1 MDKPLWYRWA
11 RVYAVGFG
19 IVMTGVLLFKYTTP
33 TEEELINSL
42 SPELR
47 AQYER
52 EKGLRRREQ
61 EELIKIVK
69 QTSASNDPIWMT
81 GPIKSPW
88 DKDNKMVNLKE
99 KYEKELA
106 EKNQSDELERVQ
118 RELEIAQ
125 EKTRRETDEQLK
137 KRTWFSWR
145 WNLA

>member
-1 MDKPLWYRWA
+1 
-11 RVYAVGFG
+11 
-19 IVMTGVLLFKYTTP
+19 MTGVLLFKYTTP

-145 WNLA
+145 

>member
-11 RVYAVGFG
+11 RVYATGFG

-33 TEEELINSL
+33 TEQELINSL

-61 EELIKIVK
+61 EELMKIVK
-69 QTSASNDPIWMT
+69 QTAASNDPIWMT
-81 GPIKSPW
+81 GAIKSPW

-106 EKNQSDELERVQ
+106 KKSQMDELEKVQ
-118 RELEIAQ
+118 MELDIAQ
-125 EKTRRETDEQLK
+125 AKARKETDEQLK
-137 KRTWFSWR
+137 KKTWFTWR
-145 WNLA
+145 

>member
-11 RVYAVGFG
+11 RVYATGFG

-33 TEEELINSL
+33 TEEQLINSL

-52 EKGLRRREQ
+52 EKGLRRKEQ
-61 EELIKIVK
+61 EELMKIVQ
-69 QTSASNDPIWMT
+69 QTAASNDPIWMT

-88 DKDNKMVNLKE
+88 DKDNKMENLKE

-106 EKNQSDELERVQ
+106 EQDQMKELEKVQ
-118 RELEIAQ
+118 RELELAQ
-125 EKTRRETDEQLK
+125 EKTRKETNDQLK

-145 WNLA
+145 

>member
-11 RVYAVGFG
+11 RVYAAGFG

-118 RELEIAQ
+118 RELELAQ

-145 WNLA
+145 

>member
-145 WNLA
+145 

>member
-145 WNLA
+145 WDLA

>member
-11 RVYAVGFG
+11 RVYATGFG

-33 TEEELINSL
+33 TEQELINSL

-61 EELIKIVK
+61 EELMKIVK
-69 QTSASNDPIWMT
+69 QTAASNDPIWMT
-81 GPIKSPW
+81 GAIKSPW

-106 EKNQSDELERVQ
+106 EKNQMDELEKVQ
-118 RELEIAQ
+118 MELDIAQ
-125 EKTRRETDEQLK
+125 AKARKETDEQLK
-137 KRTWFSWR
+137 KKTWFTWR
-145 WNLA
+145 